1 MKNRSGSYKKVL
13 IAEGLLGPNRQTL
26 IKNID
31 LITNLP
37 IAPFELCTLYI
48 LLFLRIRHP
57 KNWLQKKT
65 QFNPLPNER
74 LLLNII
80 PEEFNL
86 TPWEKEKLQGL
97 CAKDLFAHFNLK
109 GIPLA
114 VNRTILNWAEGL
126 WNIELLTHIPS
137 PRELLR
143 MQVKNTRCITLTVNH
158 NEIDQLVLSSR
169 DPLSFVLHDLHHA
182 DHFFNQDESLKGQL
196 GFYFLVNQIYDKPQ
210 LKKSLKE
217 DSQFKSEFEYVVSDM
232 NAYVIHL
239 FKCFKS
245 AFIRTDAQSENP
257 LFPQILEWW
266 DMPQEAQLAA
276 HKLNTPE
283 FQDSDEL
290 HLKNFFESSQVI
302 LT

>member
-13 IAEGLLGPNRQTL
+13 IAEGLLSPNRQTL
-26 IKNID
+26 IKNIE

-37 IAPFELCTLYI
+37 VAPFEICTLYI

-65 QFNPLPNER
+65 NFTPLQSEK
-74 LLLNII
+74 LLLDLI
-80 PEEFNL
+80 PHEFIL
-86 TPWEKEKLQGL
+86 TDWEKEKLTNL
-97 CAKDLFAHFNLK
+97 CAKDLFAHYNLK

-114 VNRTILNWAEGL
+114 VNRTILNWAKGD
-126 WNIELLTHIPS
+126 WNIELLTHIPG

-143 MQVKNTRCITLTVNH
+143 MQVKNTRCITLTTNH
-158 NEIDQLVLSSR
+158 DEIDRLVLSSR

-196 GFYFLVNQIYDKPQ
+196 GFYSLVNKIYDQPQ
-210 LKKSLKE
+210 LRKSLKE
-217 DSQFKSEFEYVVSDM
+217 DIQFKSEFEYVVSDM

-245 AFIRTDAQSENP
+245 AFIRTDVESPDP
-257 LFPQILEWW
+257 LFPKILEWW
-266 DMPQEAQLAA
+266 DMPDHVQSAA
-276 HKLNTPE
+276 HRLNTPDFKDE
-283 FQDSDEL
+283 DEL

-302 LT
+302 LV